1 MEEPVAVPHPLPD
14 ELAELIAERFRV
26 LGEPMRIRVLD
37 RLRGGE
43 AGIGELADELGT
55 SQQNISKH
63 VAVLARAGI
72 VAREK
77 VGTSVRLSIA
87 DDSVFELCETVC
99 GGVAR
104 DVDRLRSILD
114 TSEVAS

>member
-1 MEEPVAVPHPLPD
+1 MPHPLPG
-14 ELAELIAERFRV
+14 ELADLIAERFRV

-37 RLRGGE
+37 ALRQRE
-43 AGIGELADELGT
+43 AAVGELADELGT

-77 VGTSVRLSIA
+77 RGTSVRLRIA
-87 DDSVFELCETVC
+87 DPAVFDLCESVC
-99 GGVAR
+99 GGLGR

-114 TSEVAS
+114 TAEVTP